1 MRRKQKNA
9 VAELRDR
16 LDLTQQQFGSRIER
30 STARVRQIEEGARI
44 STEVRDRL
52 IALAM
57 QHGYQDLVDDFIAEH
72 ETKSKAEGSGA
83 GDVGLAATQ
92 FGPITDPRRV
102 RAVSTDRRIAGIER
116 RLENIVDLLESL
128 QDMKGRQPREPA
140 GGAAAVGASSE
151 GLDVRLSRIEAVLR
165 SLEARLAALEA
176 GAPPPSRQID

>member
-1 MRRKQKNA
+1 MPRKQKNV

-16 LDLTQQQFGSRIER
+16 LDLTQQQFGSRIGR
-30 STARVRQIEEGARI
+30 STARVRQIEEGARV

-72 ETKSKAEGSGA
+72 ETKSKGEGSGA
-83 GDVGLAATQ
+83 GDVGLAAPQ

-116 RLENIVDLLESL
+116 RLESIVSLLESL
-128 QDMKGRQPREPA
+128 ENMKGRQPRELA
-140 GGAAAVGASSE
+140 GGAAGARASSE
-151 GLDVRLSRIEAVLR
+151 ALDVRLSRIEVVLR
-165 SLEARLAALEA
+165 GLEARLTALEA
-176 GAPPPSRQID
+176 GAPPRSRKID